1 MSFENRYGRL
11 DRLLHR
17 IAFTTLSA
25 QEALADIED
34 RLFRREIRSV
44 DVGGPVFITGLPRS
58 GTTILLNVI
67 SSSGGFASHTYRD
80 MPFVLCPL
88 LWRQFSS
95 RFGVEDRP
103 RERAHGDGLL
113 VSLDSPESFEE
124 VVWKRFWPKHYPHD
138 RIRPWTASES
148 DPFFTEFFRQHMR
161 KVIVARRAHPSS
173 HDLRYL
179 SKNNVSIA
187 RLSTLSNSFPDARI
201 LIPFRDPLQHASSLL
216 LQHRRF
222 LEVHEDDDFARRY
235 AADVGHSEF
244 GLAHRPIDFLDWL
257 PQAPDR
263 GTMEYWLR
271 YWTMAYRHVLDSLT
285 SNARLVSFSA
295 LSAQPVEALTQ
306 ISRWIDV
313 DTEQLTRSAPQL
325 KSRRAHPVEVRQI
338 DPSVLEAAATIYH
351 ELQQRSAPTAEGLP
365 SL

>member
-25 QEALADIED
+25 QEGLADVED
-34 RLFRREIRSV
+34 RLFRREILSADPGR
-44 DVGGPVFITGLPRS
+44 PVFITGLPRS
-58 GTTILLNVI
+58 GTTILLNVL
-67 SSSGGFASHTYRD
+67 SSSGEFATHTYRD

-124 VVWKRFWPKHYPHD
+124 VVWKRFWPKHYPDD

-148 DPFFTEFFRQHMR
+148 DPFFTEFFGQHMR
-161 KVIVARRAHPSS
+161 KVIVARREDPSS
-173 HDLRYL
+173 HLRYL

-187 RLSTLSNSFPDARI
+187 RLSTLSDSFPDSQI

-222 LEVHEDDDFARRY
+222 LEVHGGDDFARRY

-244 GLAHRPIDFLDWL
+244 GLAHRPIDFFDWL
-257 PQAPDR
+257 PQAPDTR
-263 GTMEYWLR
+263 AMEYWLR
-271 YWTMAYRHVLDSLT
+271 YWTVAYRHVLDSMT
-285 SNARLVSFSA
+285 PNARLVSYSE
-295 LSAQPVEALTQ
+295 LSSQPVEALTQ

-313 DTEQLTRSAPQL
+313 DTEPLTRSAPQL
-325 KSRRAHPVEVRQI
+325 KSPRAHPVEVRQV
-338 DPSVLEAAATIYH
+338 DPSVLEAAAAIYH
-351 ELQQRSAPTAEGLP
+351 QLQEKSAPTAERLP
-365 SL
+365 SV